1 MARHLAI
8 DKSGRLVLPK
18 RVREDLHLQP
28 GSRLRLE
35 QKGSSLVLTPEAE
48 ETALAE
54 RHGLLVVTGE
64 MMGGVPDH
72 REIREARSRRHGRRD
87 VR

>member
-64 MMGGVPDH
+64 LMEGVPDH
-72 REIREARSRRHGRRD
+72 RAIREARSRRHGRRD